1 MAAALEAVGVSS
13 DTGIVAS
20 AASMDEIFGGEIEAI
35 DRCDGMIA
43 KSKNSNDFRRAMKFG
58 VSNSTSGTV
67 SRGS

>member
-20 AASMDEIFGGEIEAI
+20 AASMDEIFGGKIGPI

-43 KSKNSNDFRRAMKFG
+43 ESKNSNDFRGAMMFN